1 MSNELIAAPQT
12 GVTASEKTQLFELAQ
27 RKAKMYA
34 SSTLVPE
41 RYANNPANCMI
52 ALNIA
57 NRIGADELMVMQ
69 NLYVVHGNPGWSA
82 QFLIAAFNGCGRFAP
97 IRYELEGTPG
107 KPGSSCTAISR
118 DLATG
123 EEIRGTK
130 VTWEMVTA
138 EKWNAK
144 AGSKWLTM
152 PEQMF
157 RYRAA
162 AFLVRTTAPEIA
174 IGMQTK
180 EELDDVIEGEIVAST
195 RIGGRRPLASL
206 AAKVVDAPQDT
217 ETPEQA
223 FRRCLA
229 EIGPMDAKAANEHIK
244 TFDTGEW
251 REEWGFELT
260 AALEAKASK

>member
-12 GVTASEKTQLFELAQ
+12 GVSASEKTQLFELAQ

-97 IRYELEGTPG
+97 IRYEMEGVPG
-107 KPGSSCTAISR
+107 QPKSSCTAVSR
-118 DLATG
+118 DLKTG

-130 VTWEMVTA
+130 VTWEMVNA

-180 EELDDVIEGEIVAST
+180 EELDDVIDGQVVSVT
-195 RIGGRRPLASL
+195 RTTGRKPLASL
-206 AAKVVDAPQDT
+206 TSNLIEAPT
-217 ETPEQA
+217 ETTEQA
-223 FRRCLA
+223 YRRCLA
-229 EIGPMDAKAANEHIK
+229 EIGPMSLEEARKHIG
-244 TFDTGEW
+244 TFDTSGW
-251 REEWGFELT
+251 DMQWSLDMDKV
-260 AALEAKASK
+260 LEGKAGK